1 MALKSL
7 SKARRSPHCPGY
19 RTTRSRR
26 EQRLPPP
33 LASARLPRSSWMAA
47 GSNSIAFFLGLAFLT
62 VFSGCPW
69 QRLCIGVSSHT
80 QLLSP
85 PSVSTAIAMPA
96 PSAADGSLEG
106 ASGAPANLLA
116 GCAAYFKASYHHLAS
131 AKKHGTPLAEII
143 STMFKSSEIFGL
155 PVGRKIDTKKRA
167 PPMLVA
173 HRTLLKNCFLQ
184 SMEHRY
190 RVCVC
195 LSLCLSVCLSVCALL
210 PQRKHGLICVCGPLS
225 DSPQYLCVTEYFC
238 ADVRSRQMAT
248 IALNVLGIRNLPTF
262 SRIQ

>member
-1 MALKSL
+1 
-7 SKARRSPHCPGY
+7 
-19 RTTRSRR
+19 
-26 EQRLPPP
+26 
-33 LASARLPRSSWMAA
+33 MAA

-184 SMEHRY
+184 SMEHR
-190 RVCVC
+190 
-195 LSLCLSVCLSVCALL
+195 CAFQTNGHNSIEC
-210 PQRKHGLICVCGPLS
+210 PRHPKSAYFFADTVIS
-225 DSPQYLCVTEYFC
+225 DSSDKKAIKEWGSIPMNRGGGGFRFGPDIYIYPMYMISLATYTYMWI
-238 ADVRSRQMAT
+238 DVVRLTCPCTHTHS
-248 IALNVLGIRNLPTF
+248 LPHTH
-262 SRIQ
+262 